1 MIKIGLLGL
10 GTVGTG
16 FVEILKNREKE
27 IFNLLETEISI
38 KKILV
43 KNIDKKRH
51 VDLDK
56 DILTLNFEDI
66 LYDDEISIVVEVT
79 GDLDQAYEYIKLA
92 LKKGKSVVTA
102 NKAIVSKY
110 FEELSTLAA
119 ERGVSFS
126 YEASVGGGIPIIKP
140 LKEELILNKISQV
153 QGILNGTCN
162 YILSNMFKENLNYD
176 QVLKKAQELG
186 YAEIDPRADVEGHDS
201 LRKLRIL
208 GTLALQGKIEEKDI
222 VLEGIE
228 RINRFDI
235 EQIKLMK
242 STIKLIGEV
251 RETEDGFSAVV
262 MPTIV
267 KEKSYFASVNMA
279 YNSVSIK
286 GDNIGELKFYGL
298 GAGKLPTGDAV
309 LRDVLDIGLGFSR
322 KEYPLG
328 ERILKNNNSKIQASY
343 YLRIAKSKEDI
354 YKAVETIAKKTLS
367 IEENI
372 AIITEKIEFKKIMD
386 ILSSLGIGKDDYFIG
401 RILD

>member
-119 ERGVSFS
+119 EKGVSFS

>member
-119 ERGVSFS
+119 EKGVSFS

-322 KEYPLG
+322 KENPLG